1 MKTYLPL
8 FFCLSFNLNS
18 QNLVPNSSF
27 ELFTKL
33 PVKEDNSITR
43 AKDWIPPKF
52 GSDYYHQSASRAVGT
67 PKNHFGRQQPHSGN
81 AYAGICTRTKFLE
94 YLEVKLIEPLKKDQE
109 YLVELYISKAERS
122 IGSIKEFGVLFSNKK
137 IWGVTTR
144 GIQIKPQI
152 IFTNPSGY
160 KNKKEWVKL
169 SATYLATGNEAI
181 LTFGHFNYDPSDDKR
196 KIIGHYYV
204 DDITVTPINKKV
216 ALEPETNQVNIKPDI
231 PVFEVGQKI
240 VLENIY
246 FNTNESELL
255 PSSNTELDKLSK
267 YLIDNPNTTIEISG
281 HTDNTGNE
289 TQNMLLSESRAK
301 AVADYLKSKGTNEA
315 RVKYFGK
322 GSSIPVSENETDE
335 GRQKNRR
342 VEFVIFQK

>member
-8 FFCLSFNLNS
+8 FFCLSFNLTS

-52 GSDYYHQSASRAVGT
+52 GSDYYHQSASRAVGA
-67 PKNHFGRQQPHSGN
+67 PKNHFGRQQPHTGN

-109 YLVELYISKAERS
+109 YLIELYISKAERS

-169 SATYLATGNEAI
+169 SATYRAT
-181 LTFGHFNYDPSDDKR
+181 
-196 KIIGHYYV
+196 
-204 DDITVTPINKKV
+204 
-216 ALEPETNQVNIKPDI
+216 
-231 PVFEVGQKI
+231 
-240 VLENIY
+240 
-246 FNTNESELL
+246 
-255 PSSNTELDKLSK
+255 
-267 YLIDNPNTTIEISG
+267 
-281 HTDNTGNE
+281 
-289 TQNMLLSESRAK
+289 
-301 AVADYLKSKGTNEA
+301 
-315 RVKYFGK
+315 
-322 GSSIPVSENETDE
+322 
-335 GRQKNRR
+335 
-342 VEFVIFQK
+342 